1 MAFTHRI
8 KTDLLRWDIIL
19 KVHWR
24 DRVSH
29 RIPISIALWETF
41 NIISSLSAHIQ
52 PINIAKSSYHQYL
65 LVKIPIL
72 SIIRYSR
79 NEYWNKA
86 NERKWQDS
94 YCERQ
99 NHRWKSFCQFYFFR
113 CGWVEFWNYLSLIRR
128 HAFKC
133 YPPLFALNQSN
144 YHLTLLPYCII
155 ESWDSSCNTK
165 GYWLPR

>member
-1 MAFTHRI
+1 MKFIEWTLMI
-8 KTDLLRWDIIL
+8 
-19 KVHWR
+19 
-24 DRVSH
+24 
-29 RIPISIALWETF
+29 
-41 NIISSLSAHIQ
+41 
-52 PINIAKSSYHQYL
+52 
-65 LVKIPIL
+65 VKIPIL

-99 NHRWKSFCQFYFFR
+99 NHRWKSFCQFYFFW
-113 CGWVEFWNYLSLIRR
+113 CGRVEFWNYLSLIRR

-144 YHLTLLPYCII
+144 YHLTLLPYCFI
-155 ESWDSSCNTK
+155 ESLSELTVPAVQKDVDRPDNQHWYQSCNGYCNQRTSWYLRRHYGWCLSMLAVEQSTYAFQTDTK
-165 GYWLPR
+165 IN